1 MKNIK
6 KLIAVIIMCCFGA
19 TIGVVGIFV
28 NDNSKKE
35 ATLIKWKENALVNPT
50 PGKMIGAGNIDIT
63 IANLEDIYENSEK
76 YGKVN
81 EYNIYI
87 DGEKQFAIKPD
98 EFAKEEKEDEGFVS
112 GMKLEDMT
120 KKEESIS
127 DIASV
132 ATVEFHCAKTNSY
145 EIYIEADYDNG
156 SKIYSDVFTIYIS
169 KKGLC
174 VNKDM
179 SRELAADKMNASWYY
194 NWDITPFN
202 YYSFENMEYIPM
214 MWTYGSTEATM
225 IERLK
230 KMGYKYLLAYNE
242 PDFTDQS
249 NLSVDE
255 VVDAWPDFM
264 NKGIQI
270 SSPATALCPPW
281 SKDWFQPFME
291 KIDADDNLSIDFI
304 ALHHYW
310 NWYSDEGVQAFL
322 DLIDQTYEMYH
333 KPIWITEFAISGDPG
348 KNQEQLDAVIGYMKG
363 VIPGLEER
371 DYVERYAWFS
381 FGSRDSRNGASALYD
396 ISTGEFTE
404 LGKLYS
410 SVGIP
415 AGYQDDS
422 VDVIKENDIKDILI
436 K

>member
-19 TIGVVGIFV
+19 TIGVAGIFV

-63 IANLEDIYENSEK
+63 IANLDDIYENSEK

-179 SRELAADKMNASWYY
+179 SRELAADKMNASWYT
-194 NWDITPFN
+194 I
-202 YYSFENMEYIPM
+202 
-214 MWTYGSTEATM
+214 
-225 IERLK
+225 
-230 KMGYKYLLAYNE
+230 
-242 PDFTDQS
+242 
-249 NLSVDE
+249 
-255 VVDAWPDFM
+255 
-264 NKGIQI
+264 GI
-270 SSPATALCPPW
+270 
-281 SKDWFQPFME
+281 
-291 KIDADDNLSIDFI
+291 
-304 ALHHYW
+304 LHH
-310 NWYSDEGVQAFL
+310 
-322 DLIDQTYEMYH
+322 LIIIH
-333 KPIWITEFAISGDPG
+333 LKIWSI
-348 KNQEQLDAVIGYMKG
+348 
-363 VIPGLEER
+363 
-371 DYVERYAWFS
+371 
-381 FGSRDSRNGASALYD
+381 
-396 ISTGEFTE
+396 
-404 LGKLYS
+404 
-410 SVGIP
+410 
-415 AGYQDDS
+415 YQ
-422 VDVIKENDIKDILI
+422 
-436 K
+436 